1 MTVYVEAYG
10 IVKAE
15 VAWQRGFGIEGVPT
29 VAVAVVHAAVEV
41 LACEVAVAYDV
52 FNDNGDTAGTQ
63 DVATPHGDVGAF
75 VCAVY
80 VHIV

>member
-1 MTVYVEAYG
+1 M
-10 IVKAE
+10 
-15 VAWQRGFGIEGVPT
+15 
-29 VAVAVVHAAVEV
+29 EV

-52 FNDNGDTAGTQ
+52 FNDDGDAAGTQ

-75 VCAVY
+75 MCAVY